1 MYIAFMAN
9 QHDTRYK
16 KLFKNP
22 LLVEELLTSFVDEDF
37 IKDLDF
43 STLKKLDKSFVSDAF
58 RNKESDMIY
67 QVKFKDDLIY
77 IFLLL
82 EFQSSVDKKM
92 SLRMLRYICEFYEEL
107 EFKGEKFPA
116 MFPVLLYNGDSKW
129 TAETNIKNI
138 IEDTLPKEF
147 IPNFSYYKI
156 AENEFS
162 PETLYKIKN
171 TVSAIF
177 LIENI
182 GNIENLRNEIR
193 NIISLIKD
201 EKPEII
207 QLFRRWTN
215 NLLGF
220 YDKTINR
227 EITTIEEETE
237 MFATVLEKHD
247 KKLFLKGREEGIEEG
262 IEKGIEKGMRNV
274 AIKLLKKGESPE
286 NISDITGLSVK
297 EIELI
302 KREM

>member
-1 MYIAFMAN
+1 MAN

-107 EFKGEKFPA
+107 EFKGEKLPA